1 MWVWWG
7 PVSGR
12 VLSVRVQAAVVGV
25 AMAVAAGGATG
36 GVEARDSERRASAV
50 DRLSAPQ
57 LVGQRVIASYEG
69 LEPPDALFELI
80 REGKVAGVIF
90 FGANIANRT
99 QIANVIADLQGAAQ
113 HAILPRPLRRPLLM
127 MTDQEGGIV
136 RRIPGPPGLTEQEIG
151 EGPRSRLAAKQA
163 GRAAGQTVGSV
174 GVNVNLAPVLGV
186 LSTSDNFLQQ
196 FGRLY
201 STHKRKVS
209 RLGGAFI
216 AAQQRQGVATTA
228 KHFPGLGG
236 AGSTDT
242 DTAPVT
248 IDRTKHQLRTID
260 EFPYNKAIA
269 DGTRLV
275 MISNATYP
283 ALDPERPAS
292 LSRPIIRGELR
303 RRLGFRGVTITD
315 ALEAGGLEDFGPIPH
330 RGVLAARAGADLLLF
345 SEQEIE
351 EGVAGYGELRRT
363 FQGGSM
369 DEREFHGSVGRVLR
383 LRNELD
389 KGERLSPP

>member
-1 MWVWWG
+1 MVG
-7 PVSGR
+7 
-12 VLSVRVQAAVVGV
+12 AAIAVVAGL
-25 AMAVAAGGATG
+25 AAAG
-36 GVEARDSERRASAV
+36 VEGRESERRGSAL

-57 LVGQRVIASYEG
+57 LVGQRVIVSYDG
-69 LEPPDALFELI
+69 LEPPDELFELI

-99 QIANVIADLQGAAQ
+99 QIANVISDLQEAAR
-113 HAILPRPLRRPLLM
+113 HAVLPRPLRRPLLM

-136 RRIPGPPGLTEQEIG
+136 RRIPGPPGLTEQQIG
-151 EGPRSRLAAKQA
+151 EDPQSRLLAKQA
-163 GRAAGQTVGSV
+163 GRAAGRTVGSV

-201 STHKRKVS
+201 GIHKRKVS

-216 AAQQRQGVATTA
+216 SAQQRQGVATTA

-242 DTAPVT
+242 DTAPIS
-248 IDRTKHQLRTID
+248 IDRTRHQLRTID
-260 EFPYNKAIA
+260 EFPYHKAIA

-283 ALDPERPAS
+283 ALDPNRPAS
-292 LSRPIIRGELR
+292 LSRPIMQGQLR

-315 ALEAGGLEDFGPIPH
+315 ALEAGGLEEFGSIPH

-345 SEQEIE
+345 SEQEID
-351 EGVAGYGELRRT
+351 EGVGGYRELRAT

-369 DEREFHGSVGRVLR
+369 NEREFRASVRRVLR
-383 LRNELD
+383 LRKALE
-389 KGERLSPP
+389 KGERLPPP